1 LIKSAKKL
9 RELDIIL
16 AKDNSLLVTEAV
28 KALRSE
34 EPFEGAAGLLVALF
48 DKTDN
53 RSIHKSIE
61 EFFNDIKDKSVRP
74 EIITEIRKPWKAN
87 TISML
92 VASCW
97 QSGLD
102 YSEYLNDMVNIFLK
116 GDYPTSIE
124 CMTVIE
130 ESVPHCSRN
139 TKDAIIRHI
148 EESPPAGMNE
158 KYGLTQELISIL
170 RK

>member
-1 LIKSAKKL
+1 L
-9 RELDIIL
+9 
-16 AKDNSLLVTEAV
+16 
-28 KALRSE
+28 
-34 EPFEGAAGLLVALF
+34 
-48 DKTDN
+48 
-53 RSIHKSIE
+53 IHKTIE
-61 EFFNDIKDKSVRP
+61 EFLIDVKDKSVRP
-74 EIITEIRKPWKAN
+74 EIINEIRKPWKAN

-102 YSEYLNDMVNIFLK
+102 YSEYLKDMATIFLE

-139 TKDAIIRHI
+139 NKDAVIRYI
-148 EESPPAGMNE
+148 EGSYLSGTNE
-158 KYGLTQELISIL
+158 KYSLTLELISIL
-170 RK
+170 KK

>member
-1 LIKSAKKL
+1 LIRSDKKVK
-9 RELDIIL
+9 ELAINL
-16 AKDNSLLVTEAV
+16 AKDNSLLVAEAI

-34 EPFEGAAGLLVALF
+34 EPFEGAVPLLVALF
-48 DKTDN
+48 ERTDN
-53 RSIHKSIE
+53 RLIHKTIE

-102 YSEYLNDMVNIFLK
+102 YSEYLNDMAIIFLE
-116 GDYPTSIE
+116 GDYTTSIE
-124 CMTVIE
+124 CMTVME
-130 ESVPHCSRN
+130 ESAPYCSRN
-139 TKDAIIRHI
+139 TKDSVIRSI
-148 EESPPAGMNE
+148 EESYLSGMNE
-158 KYGLTQELISIL
+158 KYSLTLELISIL
-170 RK
+170 KR

>member
-1 LIKSAKKL
+1 MIKSDKKL
-9 RELDIIL
+9 RELNATL
-16 AKDNSLLVTEAV
+16 AMDNNLLIPEAI
-28 KALRSE
+28 KKLRNE
-34 EPFEGAAGLLVALF
+34 EPFEGAVALLVSLF
-48 DKTDN
+48 DRTDN
-53 RSIHKSIE
+53 RMIHRAIE

-102 YSEYLNDMVNIFLK
+102 YSEYLIDIASIFLS

-124 CMTVIE
+124 CMTVIGE
-130 ESVPHCSRN
+130 AVDHCSKSTR
-139 TKDAIIRHI
+139 DEVIRMI
-148 EESPPAGMNE
+148 EESPLSGTNE
-158 KYGLTQELISIL
+158 KHALTLEVVSIL
-170 RK
+170 KK

>member
-1 LIKSAKKL
+1 MIKSVKKL

-16 AKDNSLLVTEAV
+16 AKDNDLLVVQAV
-28 KALRSE
+28 KALRDE
-34 EPFEGAAGLLVALF
+34 EPFEGALALLVALF

-53 RSIHKSIE
+53 RLVQKTIE

-102 YSEYLNDMVNIFLK
+102 YSEYLNDIANIFLK

-130 ESVPHCSRN
+130 ESVSHCSRN
-139 TKDAIIRHI
+139 NKDAVIRRI
-148 EESPPAGMNE
+148 EESPLAGLKE
-158 KYGLTQELISIL
+158 KSSLTRELILIL

>member
-1 LIKSAKKL
+1 MIKSEKKL
-9 RELDIIL
+9 RELGLIL
-16 AKDNSLLVTEAV
+16 AKDNSQLVAEAV
-28 KALRSE
+28 KTLRNE
-34 EPFEGAAGLLVALF
+34 EPFEGAVGLLVALF

-53 RSIHKSIE
+53 RLILRTIG

-74 EIITEIRKPWKAN
+74 EIITEIRKPWKSD

-102 YSEYLNDMVNIFLK
+102 YSEYLNDIALIFLT

-130 ESVPHCSRN
+130 ESVRNCSRSI
-139 TKDAIIRHI
+139 KDEIIKHI
-148 EESPPAGMNE
+148 AENPLSGMNE
-158 KYGLTQELISIL
+158 KYALTRELISIL
-170 RK
+170 KR

>member
-9 RELDIIL
+9 RELDLIL
-16 AKDNSLLVTEAV
+16 AKDNSLLAIEAI

-34 EPFEGAAGLLVALF
+34 EPFEGAVALLVALF

-53 RSIHKSIE
+53 RSIQKTIE

-74 EIITEIRKPWKAN
+74 EIITEIRKSWKAN
-87 TISML
+87 TISIL

-130 ESVPHCSRN
+130 ESVPYCSRN
-139 TKDAIIRHI
+139 AKDAIITQI
-148 EESPPAGMNE
+148 EESPLAGMNE
-158 KYGLTQELISIL
+158 KYALIQELISIL
-170 RK
+170 RR